1 MAIKIGAVKHARER
15 TMLESWLWSEVEER
29 LILELEVGCQM
40 GCSCGP
46 EQTCPRMLASTSTE
60 KTENDLPVV
69 AEGSLADRCVVVW
82 LRGAPKRRFRV
93 GCWNDAWRL
102 AEHRHCLPVWQG
114 PLRGHGFHPR
124 HGQARP
130 QQRAVWH
137 WTSSQCEFSAFV
149 GFFFSLRFICIIMS
163 CGDRHLF

>member
-1 MAIKIGAVKHARER
+1 MWWEKRTERAGGRGVGENNGNQNWSSETCEGKDHAGIVALEWSRGAVDPRARSGVLDGLLMW
-15 TMLESWLWSEVEER
+15 TW
-29 LILELEVGCQM
+29 
-40 GCSCGP
+40 
-46 EQTCPRMLASTSTE
+46 TCPRMLASTSTE

-124 HGQARP
+124 RGQARP

-137 WTSSQCEFSAFV
+137 WTSS
-149 GFFFSLRFICIIMS
+149 
-163 CGDRHLF
+163 